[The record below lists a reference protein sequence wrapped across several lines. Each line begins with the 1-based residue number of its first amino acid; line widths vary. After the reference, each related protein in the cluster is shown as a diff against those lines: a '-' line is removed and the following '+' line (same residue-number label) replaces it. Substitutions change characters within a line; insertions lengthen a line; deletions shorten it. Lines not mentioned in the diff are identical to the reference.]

1 MKNVIKKNLVIMG
14 SHPNGSA
21 QFNWDRKDCDI
32 WLFNEAPMD
41 TKYKRCDA
49 VFQLHDE
56 AIWKS
61 PKNRSNEKHY
71 QWLSSGKTP
80 KIYMQKKFKDVPKS
94 VRYPIEKVLKLS
106 SIKCLT
112 STPDLAL
119 ALVALEKKYQKVE
132 IWGIE
137 LETESEYSNQRLG
150 FGFWTGYLSA
160 LGIKLEIHS
169 SVFTAPIYGYEGD
182 IAITPNDI
190 RARIKELEKNMGDDY
205 KQEAELLLERV
216 KELYQEDISLKV
228 QQKLKEITINYE
240 AQVITDGQIAESK
253 RYLEK
258 AIAMQKKAGSSVF
271 SMGEFDGTRIDFS
284 QQYTQM
290 RIETQAQNAKLNVL
304 MKNALNLKPMSKARI
319 SAVDEFGVAL
329 AELMNKNVTL
339 LNLIGRIR
347 ENQYYFDNSKLS
359 FERTYGN

>member
-1 MKNVIKKNLVIMG
+1 MKNVTKKNLVIMG
-14 SHPNGSA
+14 SHPNGSIR
-21 QFNWDRKDCDI
+21 FDWERTDCDI

-41 TKYKRCDA
+41 AKYKRCDA

-71 QWLSSGKTP
+71 QWLKSGKTP
-80 KIYMQKKFKDVPKS
+80 KIYMQKKYEDVPKS

-119 ALVALEKKYQKVE
+119 ALVALEKKYKKVE

-137 LETESEYSNQRLG
+137 LETESEYRNQRLG

-160 LGIKLEIHS
+160 LGIELEIHGG
-169 SVFTAPIYGYEGD
+169 VFNSPIYGYEGD
-182 IAITPNDI
+182 IAITPDDI
-190 RARIKELEKNMGDDY
+190 KKRIKELKKGVGGDY
-205 KQEAELLLERV
+205 KQEAGVLLDQV
-216 KELYQEDISLKV
+216 KELYRKDISLEV
-228 QQKLKEITINYE
+228 QQKLKQITINYE

-284 QQYTQM
+284 QQYTQK
-290 RIETQAQNAKLNVL
+290 RIETQALNAKLNVL
-304 MKNALNLKPMSKARI
+304 MKNALNLKPMSKERI
-319 SAVDEFGVAL
+319 SAVDEFGMAL

-347 ENQYYFDNSKLS
+347 ENQHYFDNSKLS